1 MMVQEKQDIITRL
14 QEQLEKI
21 TEELEKRNEVKKGL
35 IFMIIF

>member
-1 MMVQEKQDIITRL
+1 MMVREKQDIITRL

>member
-1 MMVQEKQDIITRL
+1 MMELEKQDIITRL

-35 IFMIIF
+35 IFIIIF

>member
-1 MMVQEKQDIITRL
+1 MMVQEKQEIITRL